1 MGRKSEHLTDASG
14 STVEVY
20 GPEPIRTARPWAAR
34 VGGPLAS
41 DPLIER
47 NTRMHSTLPRATR
60 TLGTVAAALALSLG
74 TAATSTAAPAQ
85 VPAASR
91 TAASSD
97 TGLYG
102 AADPTFDGVYRQ
114 GLAIIGLRAVKASV
128 PTSAVSWLVRQ
139 QCPNGGFQA
148 YRADAAAA
156 CDAPNPATFSGPD
169 SNSTALAAMALRSV
183 GRTTQATRATSYLRS
198 LQNSDG
204 GFAYYKGGSSDVN
217 STGLA
222 MSALRPQAG
231 STAVAKR
238 LVRASKY
245 LRAAQFR
252 CSAPAADQGL
262 LPYQP
267 AGPANSL
274 ASAQAAL
281 GLTTSLPARVRQV
294 SSERL
299 TCRDG
304 KQVGSVSTRNALL
317 AGISTTLRAGKGT
330 APSSVGSGPD
340 ISATAQ
346 MAIALAGTRQYPGTV
361 RTAVRAL
368 KTNAAEY
375 TGTAADPN
383 PAALGTLLQVA
394 AVTAN
399 TTPSSFGGV

>member
-1 MGRKSEHLTDASG
+1 MHA
-14 STVEVY
+14 TV
-20 GPEPIRTARPWAAR
+20 
-34 VGGPLAS
+34 
-41 DPLIER
+41 
-47 NTRMHSTLPRATR
+47 PRAVR
-60 TLGTVAAALALSLG
+60 ALGTITAALALTVG
-74 TAATSTAAPAQ
+74 MATTATAAPTQ

-91 TAASSD
+91 AADSRD
-97 TGLYG
+97 AGLYG

-128 PTSAVSWLVRQ
+128 PSSAVSWLVGQ
-139 QCPNGGFQA
+139 QCSNGGFQS
-148 YRADAAAA
+148 YRANSAAA
-156 CDAPNPATFSGPD
+156 CDAPNPTTYSGPD

-183 GRTTQATRATSYLRS
+183 GRTKQAARATAYLRTM
-198 LQNSDG
+198 QNPNG

-222 MSALRPQAG
+222 MAALRPQAG

-238 LVRASKY
+238 LARASKY
-245 LRAAQFR
+245 LRSAQLR
-252 CSAPAADQGL
+252 CSASAADRGL

-281 GLTTSLPARVRQV
+281 GLTTTLPARGSADLKRPAHLPGRQAGRIR
-294 SSERL
+294 EHAQRP
-299 TCRDG
+299 
-304 KQVGSVSTRNALL
+304 L

-330 APSSVGSGPD
+330 APSPFGSGPD

-346 MAIALAGTRQYPGTV
+346 MTIALAATRQYPATV
-361 RTAVRAL
+361 RTGVRAL
-368 KTNAAEY
+368 KANAADY
-375 TGTAADPN
+375 TGAGADAS

-399 TTPSSFGGV
+399 TTPSSFGGVNLTKELRSSIRR